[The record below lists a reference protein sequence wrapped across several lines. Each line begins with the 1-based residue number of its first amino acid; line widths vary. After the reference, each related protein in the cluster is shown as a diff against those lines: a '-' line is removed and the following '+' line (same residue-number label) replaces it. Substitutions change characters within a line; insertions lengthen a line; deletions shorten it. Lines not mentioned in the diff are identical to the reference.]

1 MKDSLFGLLGFFA
14 GLIISILIFSLV
26 MTGYSKFACN
36 EFLARLYLDNISSVL
51 ERLDRGDGLGA
62 LVIIDNLSRSQE
74 RLRHC
79 PVTNFLGVLS
89 NGAVYLFN
97 PDGVMVSDESRNKEL
112 LYLRRRAEGLI
123 ASKKLN

>member
-51 ERLDRGDGLGA
+51 ERLDRGDVLGA
-62 LVIIDNLSRSQE
+62 
-74 RLRHC
+74 
-79 PVTNFLGVLS
+79 
-89 NGAVYLFN
+89 
-97 PDGVMVSDESRNKEL
+97 
-112 LYLRRRAEGLI
+112 
-123 ASKKLN
+123 